1 MNTILILSLPRT
13 GSSNLQ
19 RSLCSAYNFKLY
31 FESDKVQPELYTKGK
46 QIRPNSVHKLIIFPS
61 KGIDY
66 YLDLIERFDFTIL
79 LSRRDLKQ
87 TAESFYILKNI
98 NNGKVNA
105 QWNDMVIDR
114 EGIRNLEEYKRLLKN
129 IKSKWKLL
137 QEISEKTNIPIDF
150 YEDVYSQKRLLNQ
163 NIKLDLEYMSERRR
177 CRQSGKQSLL

>member
-114 EGIRNLEEYKRLLKN
+114 EGIRNLEEYKRLSKI

-137 QEISEKTNIPIDF
+137 QEISEKTNIPIRF
-150 YEDVYSQKRLLNQ
+150 RVYVRK
-163 NIKLDLEYMSERRR
+163 KKM
-177 CRQSGKQSLL
+177 